1 MQGRTGQRD
10 SRRLTMQHAY
20 GATRAPVFSLSN
32 EVLA

>member
-10 SRRLTMQHAY
+10 SRRLTMQHAD
-20 GATRAPVFSLSN
+20 GAARALFFLSN